1 MSRHVNQQQ
10 AQDPNTCLIINSTK
24 AREATKTRN
33 PALSPNSLYLYS
45 PYLSPPLATS
55 TKKESKSEVERK
67 DPAVR

>member
-1 MSRHVNQQQ
+1 MSRHVNQRQ

-33 PALSPNSLYLYS
+33 PALSPNSPYLYS

-55 TKKESKSEVERK
+55 TKKKSKAEAEK
-67 DPAVR
+67 KGPAAR